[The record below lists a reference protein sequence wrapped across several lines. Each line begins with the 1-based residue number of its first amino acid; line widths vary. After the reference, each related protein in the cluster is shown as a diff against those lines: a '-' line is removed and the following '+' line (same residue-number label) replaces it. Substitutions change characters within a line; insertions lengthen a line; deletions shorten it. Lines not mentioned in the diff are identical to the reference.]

1 MSGASLC
8 LSKEKSI
15 RSGIEGE
22 THNEALASENIRS
35 YKAMDSLYVGSF
47 YKADQGVTLTINLI
61 DTCVVAPNYEFLGKL
76 NGYLWGNLHESWFV
90 TSYQLKE
97 GKAILHLSNEMGSED
112 QVLLLTAL
120 DRSQI
125 KMDIE
130 GSNGLRRVEHRK
142 WVKLPTT
149 LILHRVD
156 SPANPRP
163 LPRRYQ
169 QY

>member
-1 MSGASLC
+1 MSRNLSLFISTFVLMGISLTMSGASLC

-22 THNEALASENIRS
+22 THNEALVSENIRS

-47 YKADQGVTLTINLI
+47 YNADQGVTLTINLI

-97 GKAILHLSNEMGSED
+97 GRQSFIFLMRWGRKTKSCFSQLWI
-112 QVLLLTAL
+112 AL
-120 DRSQI
+120 RSRWI
-125 KMDIE
+125 SRAAMDCA
-130 GSNGLRRVEHRK
+130 G
-142 WVKLPTT
+142 
-149 LILHRVD
+149 
-156 SPANPRP
+156 
-163 LPRRYQ
+163 
-169 QY
+169 